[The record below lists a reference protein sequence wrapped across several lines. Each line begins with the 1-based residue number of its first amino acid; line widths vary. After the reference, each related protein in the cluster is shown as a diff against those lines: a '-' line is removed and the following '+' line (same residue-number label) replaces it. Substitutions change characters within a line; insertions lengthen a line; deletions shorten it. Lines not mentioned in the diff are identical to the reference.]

1 MKKNCPPARVALR
14 SLFYITETLPQLSA
28 SAHRGCPSGRSGAAA
43 PEPGRLPSSPGE
55 PGGAPAARPPR
66 PRRLPGMPSSATAAA
81 GAQVSV
87 PRRGERGRSCPLQR
101 ALHRGVPSVP
111 RTGSDTAPRLC
122 CPRESAAT
130 QRGSSPGGYSRSR
143 AATVSLCTLL
153 MPTMAGSA
161 CAARLPGCRCCRADP
176 AVRTHRPSRP
186 WHWGDAQAGGLQTS
200 GQEPL

>member
-1 MKKNCPPARVALR
+1 MSPSALN
-14 SLFYITETLPQLSA
+14 FTL
-28 SAHRGCPSGRSGAAA
+28 RRPSRNFRPRPTGAAPPDGAEPRRLSRAGIPRA
-43 PEPGRLPSSPGE
+43 PVSPAG
-55 PGGAPAARPPR
+55 RPPR
-66 PRRLPGMPSSATAAA
+66 VLPARAACQECPSSATAAA